1 MSTGEEGHTAVA
13 ERGTRKR
20 RVGLKNGG
28 KSKNKKQKTRP
39 PSSDRFKLTQKKQ
52 KLFQKRARDYN
63 SDEEDGESKKAPE
76 VTIREKIFSDAN
88 MGPNYDEVEEEEDGS
103 DKDENSDG
111 EDHGEIQS
119 GITRFAADDGCNAF
133 KMAFKSIM
141 KSKGDDAL
149 GPVLSA
155 QKNLIA
161 QKLAEE
167 EAEKKAKGQAR
178 KAKYL
183 VAEKGHVKPA
193 NHLES
198 HEKVLIGVA
207 TKGVVKLFNAVNKAQ
222 HAQKGLNA
230 SRSKDAKVLKKRRKE
245 AFFSELGK
253 TPRTDSKVWHTLHC
267 LLLSLAVSYKCILG
281 NLLVRFCRQAQKS
294 SNSNEEEAPAWAPL
308 RDNYMLANPKLKD
321 WDKKQETNEGDDFAA
336 MSGDESYDD

>member
-1 MSTGEEGHTAVA
+1 MSTGEGAQIEI
-13 ERGTRKR
+13 GTRKR
-20 RVGLKNGG
+20 RVGAKKGG
-28 KSKNKKQKTRP
+28 KKKKFKTLPP
-39 PSSDRFKLTQKKQ
+39 PSSSSNRFKPTKKDQ
-52 KLFQKRARDYN
+52 KLFQKRRRGYN
-63 SDEEDGESKKAPE
+63 SDEDEEEEDDESKKQPE
-76 VTIREKIFSDAN
+76 VTIREKIFTDAN
-88 MGPNYDEVEEEEDGS
+88 MGPNYDEVEEEEDGE
-103 DKDENSDG
+103 DKDEEGSDG

-119 GITRFAADDGCNAF
+119 GITRFGDEDGCNAF

-155 QKNLIA
+155 HKNLIA
-161 QKLAEE
+161 QKLADE

-178 KAKYL
+178 KAKHL

-198 HEKVLIGVA
+198 HEKILIGVA

-230 SRSKDAKVLKKRRKE
+230 SRSKDSKVLKKRRKE

-253 TPRTDSKVWHTLHC
+253 TRTDSKT
-267 LLLSLAVSYKCILG
+267 
-281 NLLVRFCRQAQKS
+281 QKA
-294 SNSNEEEAPAWAPL
+294 SNSNEDEAPAWAPL

-321 WDKKQETNEGDDFAA
+321 WDKKQETSEGDDFAA
-336 MSGDESYDD
+336 MSGDESYED

>member
-1 MSTGEEGHTAVA
+1 MSTGEGGHMAVA
-13 ERGTRKR
+13 DRGTRKR
-20 RVGLKNGG
+20 RVGAKNGG
-28 KSKNKKQKTRP
+28 KSKSKKFKTTP
-39 PSSDRFKLTQKKQ
+39 SSSDRFKVTTKNK

-63 SDEEDGESKKAPE
+63 SDDDEEDEPKKAPE
-76 VTIREKIFSDAN
+76 VTNFEKIFTDAN
-88 MGPNYDEVEEEEDGS
+88 MGPNYDVIEDEEGS
-103 DKDENSDG
+103 DQDDHSDG
-111 EDHGEIQS
+111 EDHGEIES
-119 GITRFAADDGCNAF
+119 GITRFSTDDGCNAF
-133 KMAFKSIM
+133 KTAFRAIM
-141 KSKGDDAL
+141 KKTKGDDTL

-155 QKNLIA
+155 HKHLIG

-178 KAKYL
+178 KAKHV

-193 NHLES
+193 SYLDS
-198 HEKVLIGVA
+198 HEKILIGVA

-253 TPRTDSKVWHTLHC
+253 SKTD
-267 LLLSLAVSYKCILG
+267 YK
-281 NLLVRFCRQAQKS
+281 AQKS
-294 SNSNEEEAPAWAPL
+294 SNSHEDEAPPAWAPL

-321 WDKKQETNEGDDFAA
+321 WDKKQETGEGDDFAA
-336 MSGDESYDD
+336 LSGDESYED

>member
-1 MSTGEEGHTAVA
+1 MS
-13 ERGTRKR
+13 
-20 RVGLKNGG
+20 
-28 KSKNKKQKTRP
+28 
-39 PSSDRFKLTQKKQ
+39 D
-52 KLFQKRARDYN
+52 D
-63 SDEEDGESKKAPE
+63 
-76 VTIREKIFSDAN
+76 
-88 MGPNYDEVEEEEDGS
+88 NYDEAQHDGY
-103 DKDENSDG
+103 
-111 EDHGEIQS
+111 
-119 GITRFAADDGCNAF
+119 
-133 KMAFKSIM
+133 
-141 KSKGDDAL
+141 

-198 HEKVLIGVA
+198 HEKILIGVA

-253 TPRTDSKVWHTLHC
+253 TPRTDSK
-267 LLLSLAVSYKCILG
+267 
-281 NLLVRFCRQAQKS
+281 AQKS
-294 SNSNEEEAPAWAPL
+294 SNSNEDEAPAWAPL

-336 MSGDESYDD
+336 MSGDESCDD

>member
-1 MSTGEEGHTAVA
+1 MSTGDATHTSVA

-63 SDEEDGESKKAPE
+63 SDDEEEDESKKAPE

-253 TPRTDSKVWHTLHC
+253 TPRSDSK
-267 LLLSLAVSYKCILG
+267 
-281 NLLVRFCRQAQKS
+281 AQKS
-294 SNSNEEEAPAWAPL
+294 SNANEEEAPAWAPL

-336 MSGDESYDD
+336 MSGDESYED

>member
-1 MSTGEEGHTAVA
+1 MSTGEEAQI

-20 RVGLKNGG
+20 RVGAKNGG
-28 KSKNKKQKTRP
+28 KKNKKFKTLP
-39 PSSDRFKLTQKKQ
+39 PSSSNRFKPTKKDQ
-52 KLFQKRARDYN
+52 KLFQQRRRGYN
-63 SDEEDGESKKAPE
+63 SDEDEEEDESKKPPE
-76 VTIREKIFSDAN
+76 VTIREKIFTDAN

-103 DKDENSDG
+103 DRDEGSDG
-111 EDHGEIQS
+111 EDHGEIQT
-119 GITRFAADDGCNAF
+119 GITRFGSEDGCNAF
-133 KMAFKSIM
+133 RMAFKSIM
-141 KSKGDDAL
+141 KKTKGEEDAL

-155 QKNLIA
+155 HKNLIA

-178 KAKYL
+178 KAKHL

-198 HEKVLIGVA
+198 HEKILIGVA
-207 TKGVVKLFNAVNKAQ
+207 TKGGMTLFFFKQVNKAQ

-230 SRSKDAKVLKKRRKE
+230 SRSKDSKVLKKRRKE

-253 TPRTDSKVWHTLHC
+253 TSRTDSK
-267 LLLSLAVSYKCILG
+267 
-281 NLLVRFCRQAQKS
+281 AQKA
-294 SNSNEEEAPAWAPL
+294 SNSNEDEAPAWAPL

-336 MSGDESYDD
+336 MSGDESYED

>member
-1 MSTGEEGHTAVA
+1 MTTGEETHTAVS

-20 RVGLKNGG
+20 RVGAKNGG
-28 KSKNKKQKTRP
+28 KSKNKKQKTHP
-39 PSSDRFKLTQKKQ
+39 PSSDRFKLTQKKK

-63 SDEEDGESKKAPE
+63 SDEDEEEDESNKAPE

-119 GITRFAADDGCNAF
+119 GITRFGDNDGCNAF

-155 QKNLIA
+155 HKHLIA
-161 QKLAEE
+161 QKLADE

-178 KAKYL
+178 KAKHL

-198 HEKVLIGVA
+198 HEKILIGVA

-230 SRSKDAKVLKKRRKE
+230 SRSKDSKVLKKRRKE

-253 TPRTDSKVWHTLHC
+253 TPRTDSK
-267 LLLSLAVSYKCILG
+267 
-281 NLLVRFCRQAQKS
+281 AQKS
-294 SNSNEEEAPAWAPL
+294 SNTNEDEAPAWAPL

-321 WDKKQETNEGDDFAA
+321 WDKKQETSEGDDFAA
-336 MSGDESYDD
+336 MSGDESYED

>member
-1 MSTGEEGHTAVA
+1 MSTGDETHTSVA

-63 SDEEDGESKKAPE
+63 SDDEEEDESKKAPE
-76 VTIREKIFSDAN
+76 
-88 MGPNYDEVEEEEDGS
+88 
-103 DKDENSDG
+103 DENSDG

-253 TPRTDSKVWHTLHC
+253 TPRSDSK
-267 LLLSLAVSYKCILG
+267 
-281 NLLVRFCRQAQKS
+281 AQKS
-294 SNSNEEEAPAWAPL
+294 SNANEEEAPAWAPL

-336 MSGDESYDD
+336 MSGDESYED

>member
-1 MSTGEEGHTAVA
+1 MSTGDETHTSVA

-20 RVGLKNGG
+20 RVGSKNGG
-28 KSKNKKQKTRP
+28 KSKNKKQKSQP
-39 PSSDRFKLTQKKQ
+39 PSSDRFKLTQKKK

-63 SDEEDGESKKAPE
+63 SDEEEEDEPKKAPE
-76 VTIREKIFSDAN
+76 VTIREKIFTDAN
-88 MGPNYDEVEEEEDGS
+88 MGPNYDEIVEDEDDE
-103 DKDENSDG
+103 DKDEGSDG

-119 GITRFAADDGCNAF
+119 GITRFGDDDGCNAF
-133 KMAFKSIM
+133 KMAFKAIM

-155 QKNLIA
+155 HKHLVA
-161 QKLAEE
+161 QKLADE

-178 KAKYL
+178 KAKHL

-198 HEKVLIGVA
+198 HEKILIGVA

-253 TPRTDSKVWHTLHC
+253 TPRTDSK
-267 LLLSLAVSYKCILG
+267 
-281 NLLVRFCRQAQKS
+281 AQKS
-294 SNSNEEEAPAWAPL
+294 SNTNEDEAPAWAPL

-321 WDKKQETNEGDDFAA
+321 WDKKQEASEGDDFAA
-336 MSGDESYDD
+336 MSGDESYED

>member
-1 MSTGEEGHTAVA
+1 MSTGEEAQI

-20 RVGLKNGG
+20 RVGAKNGG
-28 KSKNKKQKTRP
+28 KKNKKFKTLP
-39 PSSDRFKLTQKKQ
+39 PSSSNRFKPTKKDQ
-52 KLFQKRARDYN
+52 KLFQQRRRGYN
-63 SDEEDGESKKAPE
+63 SDEDEEEDESKKPPE
-76 VTIREKIFSDAN
+76 VTIREKIFTDAN

-103 DKDENSDG
+103 DRDEGSDG
-111 EDHGEIQS
+111 EDHGEIQT
-119 GITRFAADDGCNAF
+119 GITRFGSEDGCNAF
-133 KMAFKSIM
+133 RMAFKSIM
-141 KSKGDDAL
+141 KKTKGEEDAL

-155 QKNLIA
+155 HKNLIA

-178 KAKYL
+178 KAKHL

-198 HEKVLIGVA
+198 HEKILIGVA

-230 SRSKDAKVLKKRRKE
+230 SRSKDSKVLKKRRKE

-253 TPRTDSKVWHTLHC
+253 TSRTDSK
-267 LLLSLAVSYKCILG
+267 
-281 NLLVRFCRQAQKS
+281 AQKA
-294 SNSNEEEAPAWAPL
+294 SNSNEDEAPAWAPL

-336 MSGDESYDD
+336 MSGDESYED

>member
-1 MSTGEEGHTAVA
+1 MSTGEEAQI
-13 ERGTRKR
+13 ERGSRKR
-20 RVGLKNGG
+20 RVGAKNGG
-28 KSKNKKQKTRP
+28 KKNKKFKTLP
-39 PSSDRFKLTQKKQ
+39 PSSNRFKPTKKDQ
-52 KLFQKRARDYN
+52 KLFQKRRRGYN
-63 SDEEDGESKKAPE
+63 SDEDEEEDESKKTPE
-76 VTIREKIFSDAN
+76 VTIREKIFTDAN
-88 MGPNYDEVEEEEDGS
+88 MGPNYDEVEEEEGS

-119 GITRFAADDGCNAF
+119 GITRFGDEDGCNAF
-133 KMAFKSIM
+133 KMAFKAIM
-141 KSKGDDAL
+141 KKTKGEDAL

-155 QKNLIA
+155 HKNLIA
-161 QKLAEE
+161 QKLADE

-178 KAKYL
+178 KAKHL

-198 HEKVLIGVA
+198 HEKILIGVA

-230 SRSKDAKVLKKRRKE
+230 SRSKDSKVLKKRRKE

-253 TPRTDSKVWHTLHC
+253 TRTDSK
-267 LLLSLAVSYKCILG
+267 
-281 NLLVRFCRQAQKS
+281 AQKA
-294 SNSNEEEAPAWAPL
+294 SNSNDDEAPAWAPL

-321 WDKKQETNEGDDFAA
+321 WDKKQEISEGDDFAA
-336 MSGDESYDD
+336 MSGDESYED

>member
-1 MSTGEEGHTAVA
+1 MSTGDETHTAVA

-63 SDEEDGESKKAPE
+63 SDEEDDESKKAPE

-141 KSKGDDAL
+141 KT
-149 GPVLSA
+149 
-155 QKNLIA
+155 
-161 QKLAEE
+161 QKLSEE

-253 TPRTDSKVWHTLHC
+253 TPRSDSK
-267 LLLSLAVSYKCILG
+267 
-281 NLLVRFCRQAQKS
+281 AQKS

-321 WDKKQETNEGDDFAA
+321 WDKKQVTNEGDDFAA
-336 MSGDESYDD
+336 MSGDESYED

>member
-1 MSTGEEGHTAVA
+1 MSTGEETHTAVS

-28 KSKNKKQKTRP
+28 KSKNKKSKTHP
-39 PSSDRFKLTQKKQ
+39 PSSDRFKLTQKKK

-63 SDEEDGESKKAPE
+63 SDEDEEEDESKKAPE

-88 MGPNYDEVEEEEDGS
+88 MGPNYDEVEEEEEGS

-119 GITRFAADDGCNAF
+119 GITRFGNDDGCNAF

-155 QKNLIA
+155 HKHLIA
-161 QKLAEE
+161 QKLADE

-198 HEKVLIGVA
+198 HEKILIGVA

-253 TPRTDSKVWHTLHC
+253 APRTDSK
-267 LLLSLAVSYKCILG
+267 
-281 NLLVRFCRQAQKS
+281 AQKS
-294 SNSNEEEAPAWAPL
+294 SNTNEDEAPAWAPL

-321 WDKKQETNEGDDFAA
+321 WDKKQDTREGDDFAP
-336 MSGDESYDD
+336 MSGDESYED

>member
-1 MSTGEEGHTAVA
+1 MSTGDETHTAVA
-13 ERGTRKR
+13 ERGGTRKR

-149 GPVLSA
+149 VREISILFT
-155 QKNLIA
+155 LI
-161 QKLAEE
+161 
-167 EAEKKAKGQAR
+167 
-178 KAKYL
+178 YL
-183 VAEKGHVKPA
+183 K
-193 NHLES
+193 
-198 HEKVLIGVA
+198 
-207 TKGVVKLFNAVNKAQ
+207 Q
-222 HAQKGLNA
+222 C
-230 SRSKDAKVLKKRRKE
+230 SR
-245 AFFSELGK
+245 
-253 TPRTDSKVWHTLHC
+253 
-267 LLLSLAVSYKCILG
+267 
-281 NLLVRFCRQAQKS
+281 
-294 SNSNEEEAPAWAPL
+294 NS
-308 RDNYMLANPKLKD
+308 
-321 WDKKQETNEGDDFAA
+321 
-336 MSGDESYDD
+336 

>member
-1 MSTGEEGHTAVA
+1 MTTGEETHTAVS

-20 RVGLKNGG
+20 RVGAKNGG
-28 KSKNKKQKTRP
+28 KSKNKKQKTHP
-39 PSSDRFKLTQKKQ
+39 PSSDRFKLTQKKK

-63 SDEEDGESKKAPE
+63 SDEDEEEDESNKAPE

-119 GITRFAADDGCNAF
+119 GITRFGDNDGCNAF

-155 QKNLIA
+155 HKHLIA
-161 QKLAEE
+161 QKLADE

-178 KAKYL
+178 KAKHL

-198 HEKVLIGVA
+198 HEKILIGVA
-207 TKGVVKLFNAVNKAQ
+207 TKGGMVYLVLKIVNKAQ

-230 SRSKDAKVLKKRRKE
+230 SRSKDSKVLKKRRKE

-253 TPRTDSKVWHTLHC
+253 TPRTDSK
-267 LLLSLAVSYKCILG
+267 
-281 NLLVRFCRQAQKS
+281 AQKS
-294 SNSNEEEAPAWAPL
+294 SNTNEDEAPAWAPL

-321 WDKKQETNEGDDFAA
+321 WDKKQETSEGDDFAA
-336 MSGDESYDD
+336 MSGDESYED

>member
-1 MSTGEEGHTAVA
+1 MSTGEEAQI

-20 RVGLKNGG
+20 RVGAKNGG
-28 KSKNKKQKTRP
+28 KKNKKFKTLP
-39 PSSDRFKLTQKKQ
+39 PSSSNRFKPTKKDQ
-52 KLFQKRARDYN
+52 KLFQQRRRGYN
-63 SDEEDGESKKAPE
+63 SDEDEAEDESKKPPE
-76 VTIREKIFSDAN
+76 VTIREKIFTDAN

-103 DKDENSDG
+103 DRDEGSDG
-111 EDHGEIQS
+111 EDHGEIQT
-119 GITRFAADDGCNAF
+119 GITRFGSEDGCNAF
-133 KMAFKSIM
+133 RMAFKSIM
-141 KSKGDDAL
+141 KKTKGEEDAF

-155 QKNLIA
+155 HKNLIA
-161 QKLAEE
+161 QKLADE

-178 KAKYL
+178 KAKHL

-198 HEKVLIGVA
+198 HEKILIGVA

-230 SRSKDAKVLKKRRKE
+230 SRSKDSKVLKKRRKE

-253 TPRTDSKVWHTLHC
+253 TSRTDSK
-267 LLLSLAVSYKCILG
+267 
-281 NLLVRFCRQAQKS
+281 AQKA
-294 SNSNEEEAPAWAPL
+294 SNSNEDEAPAWAPL

-336 MSGDESYDD
+336 MSGDESYED

>member
-1 MSTGEEGHTAVA
+1 MSTGEEAQI

-20 RVGLKNGG
+20 RVGAKNGG
-28 KSKNKKQKTRP
+28 KNKKKLKTLP
-39 PSSDRFKLTQKKQ
+39 PSSNRFKPTKKDH
-52 KLFQKRARDYN
+52 KLFQKRRRGYN
-63 SDEEDGESKKAPE
+63 SDEEEEDEEEDESKKQPE
-76 VTIREKIFSDAN
+76 VTIREKIFTDAN
-88 MGPNYDEVEEEEDGS
+88 MGPNYDEVEEEEEGGS

-119 GITRFAADDGCNAF
+119 GIARFGDEDGCNAF

-149 GPVLSA
+149 GPVMSA
-155 QKNLIA
+155 HKHLIA
-161 QKLAEE
+161 QKLADEE
-167 EAEKKAKGQAR
+167 SEKKAKGQAR
-178 KAKYL
+178 KAKHL

-198 HEKVLIGVA
+198 HEKILIGVA

-230 SRSKDAKVLKKRRKE
+230 ARSKDSKVLKKRRKE

-253 TPRTDSKVWHTLHC
+253 TRTDSK
-267 LLLSLAVSYKCILG
+267 
-281 NLLVRFCRQAQKS
+281 AQKA
-294 SNSNEEEAPAWAPL
+294 SNSNADEAPAWAPL

-321 WDKKQETNEGDDFAA
+321 WDKKQETSEGDDFAT
-336 MSGDESYDD
+336 MSGDESYED